1 MATIRVHED
10 QENRISDVRRGK
22 ENINVPLQNQTL
34 QPTKRAVLGVLHNNC
49 NRNTKSVCID
59 FLFFLPRFCSLKNLM
74 LFLMIIFNDYL
85 YYNYF

>member
-49 NRNTKSVCID
+49 NRNTKSEIYKD
-59 FLFFLPRFCSLKNLM
+59 EKYQKNESSYTHT
-74 LFLMIIFNDYL
+74 F
-85 YYNYF
+85 

>member
-49 NRNTKSVCID
+49 NRNTKSVCIH
-59 FLFFLPRFCSLKNLM
+59 FLFFLPRFCRLKNLM
-74 LFLMIIFNDYL
+74 LFLLYIIN
-85 YYNYF
+85 NHKK

>member
-22 ENINVPLQNQTL
+22 ENISVPLQSQTL

-49 NRNTKSVCID
+49 NRNTKPVCIH
-59 FLFFLPRFCSLKNLM
+59 FVIFPPAFFYTGKLD
-74 LFLMIIFNDYL
+74 I
-85 YYNYF
+85 YYFYSTH